1 MSKSS
6 LLVLAVIFSVFSLS
20 LFIVL
25 RGKTAPVPSPTITP
39 LAQQKK
45 SGGEVDVT
53 ITPEVLIVGQP
64 PRFKLE
70 FDTHSVELNFDIA
83 QTAELSD
90 GSGKIYKEATWEGS
104 PSGGHHRSGTLT
116 FSAPLPETKTIT
128 LTIRDVA
135 GVSKREFT
143 WQL

>member
-1 MSKSS
+1 MSRNS
-6 LLVLAVIFSVFSLS
+6 LFILTAIFVVFFVS

-70 FDTHSVELNFDIA
+70 FNTHSVELDFDVVK
-83 QTAELSD
+83 TAELSD
-90 GSGKIYKEATWEGS
+90 GSEKIYKEATWEGS

-116 FSAPLPETKTIT
+116 FSAPLSQTKSVT
-128 LTIRDVA
+128 LVLRDIA
-135 GVSKREFT
+135 GIPKREFI

>member
-20 LFIVL
+20 LFIIL
-25 RGKTAPVPSPTITP
+25 RGKPIPVPSPAMTS
-39 LAQQKK
+39 LAPQKK
-45 SGGEVDVT
+45 SSGEVDVT

-70 FDTHSVELNFDIA
+70 FNTHSVELDFDVSNI
-83 QTAELSD
+83 AELTVS
-90 GSGKIYKEATWEGS
+90 SGKIVKEATWEGS
-104 PSGGHHRSGTLT
+104 PPGGHHREGILSFTGDLTDTKSVTLV
-116 FSAPLPETKTIT
+116 L
-128 LTIRDVA
+128 RDIA